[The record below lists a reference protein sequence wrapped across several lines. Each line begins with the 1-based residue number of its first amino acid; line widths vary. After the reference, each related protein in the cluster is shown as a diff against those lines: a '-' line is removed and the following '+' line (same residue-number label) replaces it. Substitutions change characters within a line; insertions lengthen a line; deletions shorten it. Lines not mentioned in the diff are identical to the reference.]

1 MPPKDAVASQHGLF
15 EPATRKDKISKNN
28 KEDMKMADQVCPE
41 CGCDIEDAFDMGGIL
56 YCCETCATN
65 SECEYGYYI
74 DEPLQ
79 AG

>member
-1 MPPKDAVASQHGLF
+1 
-15 EPATRKDKISKNN
+15 
-28 KEDMKMADQVCPE
+28 MADQVCPE
-41 CGCDIEDAFDMGGIL
+41 CGCDIEDAFDMGGII